1 MIADLFT
8 HLMTFSHFF
17 TRKQDD
23 STMTNNSAHIT
34 LTGGIDVGNGYV
46 KGVIRNTGTDAV
58 DDIDLPSGV
67 ISTSSSSPKVPVPDE
82 KAEETTSGDFF
93 NMLDCSMSTPLVAAS
108 DRRIF
113 GRAALSVR
121 GSKFTE
127 FEVLGRHSK
136 ADQELSAVLVL
147 GVFAAK
153 AVKDYVAVHDEL
165 PAQELTVDV
174 RAGLALP
181 ISEFVSRRHS
191 FAAQFMGS
199 ADQPLVHLVTVK
211 NFTTPVSV
219 RLRFVDVQVMA
230 EGASAQF
237 AISDKGEPL
246 AAALLADLTSRD
258 PQLVEGVTAAD
269 LVAVRNT
276 VGVDVGEGTVNF
288 PVFTDGKFN
297 PEASNTLESGY
308 GTALSNGLDR
318 MLDADQTLQFSS
330 RKQLADFLQ
339 AKPSAFQRGRHTRA
353 AGYVEAEAQYL
364 VADIAALFSTVLAQA
379 GAATEVVYVYG
390 GGSGPLKEQ
399 LYPALAA
406 AAGDVPVLYLDSSYS
421 RHLNREG
428 LYLAARL
435 GELVGTAS
443 REDADA
449 QAVAA
454 ARSEVA

>member
-1 MIADLFT
+1 MNKHDRI
-8 HLMTFSHFF
+8 S
-17 TRKQDD
+17 
-23 STMTNNSAHIT
+23 

-46 KGVIRNTGTDAV
+46 KGVIRNTELDTI

-67 ISTSSSSPKVPVPDE
+67 ISTSRSTPKVPVPDS
-82 KAEETTSGDFF
+82 KAAEITGGDFY
-93 NMLDCSMSTPLVAAS
+93 NVLDCSMVTPLVTAS

-153 AVKDYVAVHDEL
+153 AVRDYVSVHDEL
-165 PAQELTVDV
+165 PDHELTVDV

-181 ISEFVSRRHS
+181 ISEFVAKRHG
-191 FAAQFMGS
+191 FAAQFMG
-199 ADQPLVHLVTVK
+199 QPGEPATHIVTVK
-211 NFTTPVSV
+211 NFSTPVAV
-219 RLRFVDVQVMA
+219 RLRFLDVQVVA
-230 EGASAQF
+230 EGASAQY
-237 AISDKGEPL
+237 AISDKGETL
-246 AAALLADLTSRD
+246 AAALLEDLRSRD
-258 PQLVEGVTAAD
+258 PQLVEGVTAQD

-288 PVFTDGKFN
+288 PVFTDGAFN
-297 PEASNTLESGY
+297 AEASDTLESGY
-308 GTALSNGLDR
+308 GTALSNGMDR
-318 MLDADQTLQFSS
+318 MVESDSSLQFSS

-339 AKPSAFQRGRHTRA
+339 TVPSAFQRGRHSRA
-353 AGYVEAEAQYL
+353 AGFVADEAEYL
-364 VADIAALFSTVLAQA
+364 VQEIAGMFQNVLAQA

-399 LYPALAA
+399 LYPALRAV
-406 AAGDVPVLYLDSSYS
+406 AGDVPVLYLDSSYS

-428 LYLAARL
+428 LYLAARVA
-435 GELVGTAS
+435 ELNLLMSSSEG
-443 REDADA
+443 DAEVPAAEQA
-449 QAVAA
+449 QIAEA
-454 ARSEVA
+454 AR